1 MGFFKRIFRI
11 GQANVNAA
19 LDQMEEPVKMIEQ
32 ILRELE
38 DDLAKVTAAVTTQMA
53 VEKRFEREL
62 KEAEETVEKRDQ
74 QARKA
79 MERGEEELAREA
91 LLDKKR
97 YTEKRD
103 SLQKNYDI
111 AKANSDK
118 LRKQLQNMRD
128 KVEEM
133 KAQKGTLV
141 AQAQA
146 ARATQK
152 INQTMSSVG
161 GNNAGAN
168 FARMEEKIQQMHDE
182 ANAAQEL
189 ADDGKSLDDKF
200 ADMLKESENH
210 DVDDELAALR
220 AELKKEE

>member
-1 MGFFKRIFRI
+1 MGFFKRLFRI
-11 GQANVNAA
+11 GKANANAA
-19 LDQMEEPVKMIEQ
+19 LDQLEEPVKMIEQ

-62 KEAEETVEKRDQ
+62 KEAVETVEKRDQ

-79 MERGEEELAREA
+79 MERGEEELARQA
-91 LLDKKR
+91 LQDKKR

-103 SLQKNYDI
+103 SLQANYDI

-128 KVEEM
+128 KVDEM

-152 INQTMSSVG
+152 INQTMSGVG
-161 GNNAGAN
+161 SNNAGAS

-200 ADMLKESENH
+200 ADMLKDSS
-210 DVDDELAALR
+210 DKDIDDELAALK
-220 AELKKEE
+220 AEMKKE